1 MILLFKIIEAL
12 DSFSPLSEYINPD
25 KEYEIVGQDILNVIN
40 TIDSLKNEMDSL
52 SKHNNSVDT
61 LYDTVY
67 VNQYD
72 TAYVNQ
78 YDTIH
83 TTKHDTV
90 YVNQIKE
97 VQFENYSFYIVFGLL
112 MCFAVWLHKFKLMN

>member
-1 MILLFKIIEAL
+1 MNDITKYK
-12 DSFSPLSEYINPD
+12 DKINPD

-52 SKHNNSVDT
+52 SKHNNSIDT

-90 YVNQIKE
+90 YVNQTKE
-97 VQFENYSFYIVFGLL
+97 VKFENYTFYIVFGLL
-112 MCFAVWLHKFKLMN
+112 MCLAVWLHKFKLMD

>member
-1 MILLFKIIEAL
+1 MADITKYKDKI
-12 DSFSPLSEYINPD
+12 DPG

-90 YVNQIKE
+90 YVNQIKNE
-97 VQFENYSFYIVFGLL
+97 KKMYEGYLFYIVFELL
-112 MCFAVWLHKFKLMN
+112 MCLAIWLKLKK

>member
-1 MILLFKIIEAL
+1 MGDITKYKDKI
-12 DSFSPLSEYINPD
+12 DPD

-52 SKHNNSVDT
+52 SKHNNSIDT

-72 TAYVNQ
+72 TVYANQ

-83 TTKHDTV
+83 AIKHDTV
-90 YVNQIKE
+90 YVNRIKE
-97 VQFENYSFYIVFGLL
+97 VKFENYSFYIVFGLL
-112 MCFAVWLHKFKLMN
+112 MCLAIWLKKKK

>member
-1 MILLFKIIEAL
+1 MGDITKYKDKI
-12 DSFSPLSEYINPD
+12 DPG
-25 KEYEIVGQDILNVIN
+25 KEYEIIGQDILNVIN

-52 SKHNNSVDT
+52 TKHNNSVDT

-97 VQFENYSFYIVFGLL
+97 VEFKNYSFYIVFGLVL
-112 MCFAVWLHKFKLMN
+112 CLAAWLHKFKLMD

>member
-1 MILLFKIIEAL
+1 MNDITKYK
-12 DSFSPLSEYINPD
+12 DKINPD

-52 SKHNNSVDT
+52 SKHNNSIDT

-72 TAYVNQ
+72 TVYANQ

-83 TTKHDTV
+83 AIKHDTV
-90 YVNQIKE
+90 YVNRIRK
-97 VQFENYSFYIVFGLL
+97 
-112 MCFAVWLHKFKLMN
+112 

>member
-1 MILLFKIIEAL
+1 MGDITKYKDKI
-12 DSFSPLSEYINPD
+12 DPG
-25 KEYEIVGQDILNVIN
+25 KEYEIIGQDILNVIN

-52 SKHNNSVDT
+52 TKHNNSVDT

-67 VNQYD
+67 MNQYD
-72 TAYVNQ
+72 TVYVDQ

-90 YVNQIKE
+90 YVNKIKIE
-97 VQFENYSFYIVFGLL
+97 KKMYKGYSFYIVFGLL
-112 MCFAVWLHKFKLMN
+112 MCLSIWLKKKK

>member
-1 MILLFKIIEAL
+1 MADITKYKDKI
-12 DSFSPLSEYINPD
+12 DPG

-112 MCFAVWLHKFKLMN
+112 MCFALWLHKFKLMN